1 MVFFTH
7 FFKKHNFKKLGH
19 FVRLSIVFL
28 LLNSTSQAFAASSI
42 IINQAELHPLDNFYA
57 LNADVDI
64 DFDDAIEEAVN
75 KGVALHFL
83 IEFQV
88 VKPWKYWFDDEI
100 VTASNG
106 VSLSYHALSR
116 QYLVNHGMHQKS
128 FETLYEAKDA
138 LLEISNWKVLDK
150 SLIEKGE
157 TYKAALLIRL
167 DQSKLPKAIQVDA
180 IGSDKWNLTSQKYE
194 WPLKDLNNKEQIIKE
209 PSFKEQNIKEP
220 NSKDFNIKDL
230 YNKDLNNK
238 DLSNKDLNTK
248 EPNNRDSNTK
258 DINLNDLNSKD
269 LNFKDQ
275 YNFKES
281 SGKELK

>member
-1 MVFFTH
+1 MVFFTR
-7 FFKKHNFKKLGH
+7 FFKKINLQKLGFKKPNLKETSFKKLGH
-19 FVRLSIVFL
+19 FIRLCIAFL
-28 LLNSTSQAFAASSI
+28 LLNSASHAFAASNI
-42 IINQAELHPLDNFYA
+42 IINQAELQPLDNFYA

-100 VTASNG
+100 VTTSNS

-116 QYLVNHGMHQKS
+116 QYLVNHGLHQKS

-138 LLEISNWKVLDK
+138 LLEINNWKVLDK

-157 TYKAALLIRL
+157 VYNAALLIRL
-167 DQSKLPKAIQVDA
+167 DQTKLPKAIQVDA

-194 WPLKDLNNKEQIIKE
+194 WSLKELTNKEQIVKEPNNKEQ
-209 PSFKEQNIKEP
+209 SIKEP
-220 NSKDFNIKDL
+220 NGKDFNMKDL
-230 YNKDLNNK
+230 YNKDSNNK
-238 DLSNKDLNTK
+238 DLSNKELNTK
-248 EPNNRDSNTK
+248 DLNMKEPNLK
-258 DINLNDLNSKD
+258 E
-269 LNFKDQ
+269 Q
-275 YNFKES
+275 YNFKEP
-281 SGKELK
+281 SGK